1 MANPRKAAVGF
12 IFITLLIDIM
22 GWGLIIPV
30 MPKLISELKGISIN
44 EASPYGAWLVS
55 AYAITQFFFGPII
68 GNLSDKYGR
77 RPVLLAALFAFS
89 IDYLFMALAPTYGLL
104 FVGRI
109 IAGITGASVTTA
121 SAYIADI
128 STKETR
134 AKNFGMIGA
143 AFGIGFMAGP
153 ALGGLLAG
161 WGLRAPFYAAA
172 VLCLLNAVYGY
183 FVLPESLS
191 VENRRHFHWKKI
203 NPLGGI
209 QFLRRHPKIIG
220 LATCYFLLY
229 LGAQSVMANWSYFT
243 MYQFGWKEKMV
254 GISLGAVGLVVGLVQ
269 AGLTRVVNP
278 RLGNEKSIYA
288 GLILYIIGLVLF
300 ASATTTWMMMAFIIP
315 YCMGGLAGPALQ
327 STITTHVAPNE
338 QGALQGSLSSLMS
351 ITTIFGPVIMNN
363 LFEYFT
369 TDKAPFHF
377 AGMPFI
383 LGAVLILVA
392 LIVVRGVFVKEKRTG
407 LL

>member
-1 MANPRKAAVGF
+1 MASSRKAAVGF

-30 MPKLISELKGISIN
+30 MPTLIAELKGIPVN
-44 EASPYGAWLVS
+44 EASPYGAWLVA

-77 RPVLLAALFAFS
+77 RPVLLASLLAFAV
-89 IDYLFMALAPTYGLL
+89 DYIFMAVAPTYGLL
-104 FVGRI
+104 FIGRI
-109 IAGITGASVTTA
+109 ISGITGASVTTA
-121 SAYIADI
+121 SAYIADV
-128 STKETR
+128 STNENR

-153 ALGGLLAG
+153 ALGGLIAG
-161 WGLRAPFYAAA
+161 FGLRAPFYAAA
-172 VLCLLNAVYGY
+172 VLCLLNTVYGY

-191 VENRRHFHWKKI
+191 LEHRRHFHWKKI
-203 NPLGGI
+203 NPFGGLV
-209 QFLRRHPKIIG
+209 FLKKHPKIIG
-220 LATCYFLLY
+220 LTACYFLLY
-229 LGAQSVMANWSYFT
+229 LGAHSVMANWSYFT

-254 GISLGAVGLVVGLVQ
+254 GISLGVVGLVVGIVQ
-269 AGLTRVVNP
+269 AGLTRIVNP
-278 RLGNEKSIYA
+278 KLGNEKSIYL
-288 GLILYIIGLVLF
+288 GLFLYIIGLVLF
-300 ASATTTWMMMAFIIP
+300 AVASSTWMMMAFIIP

-327 STITTHVAPNE
+327 STLTTHVAPNE

-351 ITTIFGPVIMNN
+351 ITTIFGPIIMNN

-369 TDKAPFHF
+369 TEKAPFHF

-383 LGAVLILVA
+383 LGAFLMLLA
-392 LIVVRGVFVKEKRTG
+392 LFVVRGVFIKEKRLAVT
-407 LL
+407 